1 MVPGA
6 SHLTCYPPDLLPLSP
21 SLTPLL
27 SIVNIQQIGLL
38 LTGHFARSMLFFFL
52 SFFVLVI
59 ISIIILFLKEK
70 KKRTRYKWNTPLLT
84 CKQRRLLRYLYF
96 AVPKKTRWKDPQDT
110 HELIIL
116 FFSHLESFILS
127 TLSRGKVDSHK
138 SLVYTKQF
146 NYEFEIAIAQWS
158 IRAKPE
164 RNITRGNRERII

>member
-1 MVPGA
+1 MQNFRKNTLIRNRFGRFFREGSVAELFVQRNCNLMVPGA

-96 AVPKKTRWKDPQDT
+96 AVPKKTR
-110 HELIIL
+110 
-116 FFSHLESFILS
+116 
-127 TLSRGKVDSHK
+127 
-138 SLVYTKQF
+138 
-146 NYEFEIAIAQWS
+146 
-158 IRAKPE
+158 
-164 RNITRGNRERII
+164 

>member
-6 SHLTCYPPDLLPLSP
+6 SHLTCYPPDSLPLSP

-70 KKRTRYKWNTPLLT
+70 KKRTRYKIKYTFTDLQTTPA
-84 CKQRRLLRYLYF
+84 F
-96 AVPKKTRWKDPQDT
+96 AI
-110 HELIIL
+110 LIL
-116 FFSHLESFILS
+116 CCS
-127 TLSRGKVDSHK
+127 
-138 SLVYTKQF
+138 
-146 NYEFEIAIAQWS
+146 
-158 IRAKPE
+158 
-164 RNITRGNRERII
+164 